1 MRVAVKV
8 RLKRSILDP
17 QGKTVQQALQHLGF
31 EQIRE
36 VRIGKLIELEI
47 EDGQS
52 REEIHRMIEEASR
65 KLLSNPVM
73 EEFEIEYPG
82 ELP

>member
-36 VRIGKLIELEI
+36 VRIGKLIELET
-47 EDGQS
+47 EEGQS
-52 REEIHRMIEEASR
+52 REKIQQMLEAAGR

-73 EEFEIEYPG
+73 EDFEIEYPG

>member
-47 EDGQS
+47 EDGPN
-52 REEIHRMIEEASR
+52 REEIQRMVEEASR

-73 EEFEIEYPG
+73 EDFEIEYPG
-82 ELP
+82 ELR

>member
-1 MRVAVKV
+1 MKVAIKV

-17 QGKTVQQALQHLGF
+17 QGKTVHQALQHLGF

-47 EDGQS
+47 EDGPN
-52 REEIHRMIEEASR
+52 REEIQRMVEEASR

-73 EEFEIEYPG
+73 EDFEIEYPG
-82 ELP
+82 ELR

>member
-47 EDGQS
+47 EEGQN
-52 REEIHRMIEEASR
+52 RAETLRMIEEASR

-73 EEFEIEYPG
+73 EDFEIEYPG
-82 ELP
+82 ETP